1 MSDFSW
7 GCCIEGKNIR
17 MQEIPVYLFTG
28 FMDSGKTTLVK
39 DTLFNQGFV
48 EEGKTLLICCE
59 DGDEEYDQA
68 ELKKN
73 FVSFVTIEK
82 EEDFNAE
89 NLKRIQEEYTPEQV
103 FIEYNGTWGMDTIL
117 ETDLPKYWTVVQQLA
132 TVDSNT
138 FEMYLNN
145 MRAMIMEQLFSAD
158 VVIFNRCDD
167 NVDKG
172 KFRRN
177 VKALNR
183 KAQLVYERED
193 GSLDERPEELP
204 FDISADHLEI
214 SDADYA
220 IWYMD
225 CLENPK
231 KYEGKTVSFLGLVFN
246 PDKLKKG
253 IMVPGRFAMT
263 CCVDDITFI
272 GFKTKYDR
280 ENEIPHKSWIKIK
293 AEIHVEFAKEYK
305 GKGPVLYPITVE
317 PAEKPAT
324 QEEELVYF
332 S

>member
-1 MSDFSW
+1 
-7 GCCIEGKNIR
+7 

-28 FMDSGKTTLVK
+28 FMDSGKTTLIK
-39 DTLFNQGFV
+39 DTLFQQGFA

-59 DGDEEYDQA
+59 DGDVEYDAA

-73 FVSFVTIEK
+73 FVSLVMIEK

-89 NLKRIQEEYTPEQV
+89 NLKRIQDEYKPEQV
-103 FIEYNGTWGMDTIL
+103 FIEYNGTWGMDTIM
-117 ETDLPKYWTVVQQLA
+117 EADLSKYWTVVQSLA
-132 TVDSNT
+132 TVDATT

-145 MRAMIMEQLFSAD
+145 MRAMIMEQLFAAD
-158 VVIFNRCDD
+158 VVIFNRCNDSI
-167 NVDKG
+167 DKG

-183 KAQLVYERED
+183 KAQIVYERED

-204 FDISADHLEI
+204 FDISAKELEI

-231 KYEGKTVSFLGLVFN
+231 EYEGKIVSFLALVYN
-246 PDKLKKG
+246 PEKLKKG
-253 IMVPGRFAMT
+253 VMVPGRFAMT

-272 GFKTKYDR
+272 GFKTKYDK
-280 ENEIPHKSWIKIK
+280 EHEIPHKSWIKIK
-293 AEIHVEFAKEYK
+293 AEVHVEFAREYK
-305 GKGPVLYPITVE
+305 GKGPVLYPISVE

-324 QEEELVYF
+324 QEDELVYF